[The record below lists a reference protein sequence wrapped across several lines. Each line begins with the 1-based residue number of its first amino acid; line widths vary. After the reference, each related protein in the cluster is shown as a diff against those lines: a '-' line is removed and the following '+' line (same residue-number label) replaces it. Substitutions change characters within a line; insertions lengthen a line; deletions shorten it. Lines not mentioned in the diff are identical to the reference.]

1 MGLSPSAGASVAGL
15 VVFGTFT
22 SLAAKIGR
30 WLKKLTILDCLS
42 LLASFG
48 CLGLGSCEFCFLL
61 ASWLFAVYELDAPG
75 IDGKVKNFEK
85 PWAMTTVM
93 FVAMTCC
100 LPLAYLLEG
109 KKKSSD
115 QGDQTLSEP
124 LIDGNGTVH
133 VNVEGSSRGGSTS
146 REILMLTIPTFFD
159 LVATILMNVGLLSV
173 TASVYQMLRGAEMLF
188 AAFFAVVFLKR
199 KLNRYH
205 FGGIGCCIIG
215 ITLVGI
221 SSIMAGEGS
230 ASHDVQPMK
239 ILLGMTL
246 IVASQAVQAA
256 QITFEDFF
264 MADLN
269 IPPLKI
275 VGFEGLYGAL
285 AMGLILLPTVQRLP
299 GVDGQGV
306 HEDSVDTWH
315 MILNNPT
322 IARILLLDMVALLA
336 YNIAGMCVTGH
347 LGAVFRTVLETT
359 RTLFVWLV
367 DLILFYTPLGMGKLG
382 ESWSVFSWIQAAGFI
397 VLVAGTVVYG
407 KGDELVV
414 TQEIER
420 ELRQGQEEE
429 EGVEGGG
436 VEEAQRQSTE
446 RRSIAAAIR
455 QRQTL
460 PIGVARSVG
469 SYKSSMAINAF
480 GSIPSSMPRS
490 LRTTVGDH

>member
-1 MGLSPSAGASVAGL
+1 M
-15 VVFGTFT
+15 
-22 SLAAKIGR
+22 
-30 WLKKLTILDCLS
+30 
-42 LLASFG
+42 
-48 CLGLGSCEFCFLL
+48 
-61 ASWLFAVYELDAPG
+61 YELDAPG
-75 IDGKVKNFEK
+75 IDGEVKNFEK

-109 KKKSSD
+109 RKKKSD

-124 LIDGNGTVH
+124 LMDGNGAVQH
-133 VNVEGSSRGGSTS
+133 GEGSLSGSTS

-159 LVATILMNVGLLSV
+159 LVATILMNIGLLSV

-188 AAFFAVVFLKR
+188 AALFAVAFLKR
-199 KLNRYH
+199 KLNKYH
-205 FGGIGCCIIG
+205 FGGIGCCIVG
-215 ITLVGI
+215 ITLVGV

-239 ILLGMTL
+239 ILLGMSL

-306 HEDSVDTWH
+306 HEDTWDTWH

-420 ELRQGQEEE
+420 GLRQGQGEE
-429 EGVEGGG
+429 GG
-436 VEEAQRQSTE
+436 VEEGGVDIALNGEAQRQSTE
-446 RRSIAAAIR
+446 QRSIAAAIR

-490 LRTTVGDH
+490 LRTIVGDH

>member
-1 MGLSPSAGASVAGL
+1 MPI
-15 VVFGTFT
+15 VVF
-22 SLAAKIGR
+22 S
-30 WLKKLTILDCLS
+30 
-42 LLASFG
+42 
-48 CLGLGSCEFCFLL
+48 
-61 ASWLFAVYELDAPG
+61 AVYELDAQG

-85 PWAMTTVM
+85 PWAMTTIM

-100 LPLAYLLEG
+100 LPLAYLPFDGQRKPSGQNDE
-109 KKKSSD
+109 
-115 QGDQTLSEP
+115 TLSEP
-124 LIDGNGTVH
+124 LIDGNGPDVQ
-133 VNVEGSSRGGSTS
+133 NMVENTQLSESAGLSQ
-146 REILMLTIPTFFD
+146 ILMLTIPTFFD

-188 AAFFAVVFLKR
+188 AAFFAVTFLKR

-215 ITLVGI
+215 ITLVGV

-239 ILLGMTL
+239 ILLGMLL

-275 VGFEGLYGAL
+275 VGYEGLYGAL
-285 AMGLILLPTVQRLP
+285 AMALILLPIVQRLP

-306 HEDSVDTWH
+306 HEDSLDTWH

-322 IARILLLDMVALLA
+322 IARILLLDMMALLA

-367 DLILFYTPLGMGKLG
+367 DLILFYTPLGMGRLG
-382 ESWSVFSWIQAAGFI
+382 ESWSVFSWIQAAGFV

-414 TQEIER
+414 TQEVER
-420 ELRQGQEEE
+420 GLAQDEGEEQGA
-429 EGVEGGG
+429 GN
-436 VEEAQRQSTE
+436 EAQARIQRDGEPLLQREVTHQ
-446 RRSIAAAIR
+446 RAIAAAMR
-455 QRQTL
+455 PGRTL

-490 LRTTVGDH
+490 LRTIMREH